1 MLVNISRRSVFNE
14 LRDNVRAWKFRKER
28 GRDNML
34 TGGTIS
40 TGGIIGGRGL
50 RKTTTTTIIYD
61 DGRIIIITIT
71 GTWSE

>member
-28 GRDNML
+28 RDNML

-40 TGGIIGGRGL
+40 TGGVIGGRGRRRRRRL
-50 RKTTTTTIIYD
+50 
-61 DGRIIIITIT
+61 
-71 GTWSE
+71 